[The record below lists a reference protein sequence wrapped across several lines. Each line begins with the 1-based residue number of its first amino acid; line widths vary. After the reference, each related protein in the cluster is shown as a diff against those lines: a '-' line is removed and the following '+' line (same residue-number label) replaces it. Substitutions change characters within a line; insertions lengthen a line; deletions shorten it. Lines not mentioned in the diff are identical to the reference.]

1 MKKIYGIVH
10 DAIRKGIESE
20 GKVVL
25 NQDGMQNFWKKRF
38 CKARDECSIA
48 ECRMKKRV
56 HEILFG

>member
-25 NQDGMQNFWKKRF
+25 NQDGI
-38 CKARDECSIA
+38 SIDSS
-48 ECRMKKRV
+48 
-56 HEILFG
+56 FGNR